1 MADNKTAIK
10 AIRDSGSITDAEV
23 LARIFSDPTLSDD
36 GTTFG
41 RLRAILDATEHT
53 MIPGLQTGIAF
64 HDSGFAV
71 EFKDPWPS
79 SDNQVGH
86 FLTAVGL
93 SFDPS
98 KLRRSVIGKSMRD
111 WLNAPPSYSDEEVAV
126 RLCVGHEKSPDPS
139 AGTAAAGGIVGGITG
154 GLAGAAAGAA
164 MAIVDTFRQQFAA
177 ATTADIAVFRSAVA
191 KLGTGSPLNK
201 VSASAE
207 MHGITVIPTGRGNS
221 YQDLLL
227 TIYGWRLGQTIKI
240 DNPPKSDITSWVR
253 TNLM

>member
-1 MADNKTAIK
+1 
-10 AIRDSGSITDAEV
+10 
-23 LARIFSDPTLSDD
+23 
-36 GTTFG
+36 
-41 RLRAILDATEHT
+41 
-53 MIPGLQTGIAF
+53 
-64 HDSGFAV
+64 
-71 EFKDPWPS
+71 
-79 SDNQVGH
+79 
-86 FLTAVGL
+86 
-93 SFDPS
+93 
-98 KLRRSVIGKSMRD
+98 MRD

-164 MAIVDTFRQQFAA
+164 MAILDTFRQQFAA